1 MKRIVLTVIAFLTVG
16 ALLYGLGIGPF
27 NEGAAKGQQ
36 REGKRR
42 RGKAVSV
49 KVAKVRIGD
58 VEEKLSYVGSLMPN
72 ASVQVA
78 PKIAG
83 RVEKL
88 FVRVGDLVKEGQ
100 IVAKLEKDEL
110 VEGLKEAEASLKV
123 YEATLKGKEAELS
136 DIKRKLERSKIL
148 FEKDLIAREAVD
160 TLETQVLSAVA
171 QVELTKAQMAQMK
184 ARLVNSRIRLN
195 YAEVISPFAGYVG
208 KRFVD
213 RGALVNPS
221 TPLVSIVD
229 ISSVKVD
236 ISVVERDYR
245 KISSGQLAGVTADAF
260 PGRRFQGRVAR
271 VAPVLDQ
278 ETRTAEVEIELP
290 NPSGN
295 LKPGMF
301 ARAEIVVQRRRGV
314 LLVPEGAQ
322 VRTPKGYGVFKVSNK
337 GSKVKL
343 VSVKTGIGHKGWVE
357 IEGSLQPGDRVVT
370 LGSNLLR
377 DGQKVTVI
385 GDGQAGR
392 AEKSRRNRRSKQP

>member
-1 MKRIVLTVIAFLTVG
+1 MKRIVLTIIAFLTVG

-36 REGKRR
+36 RGEKRR

-100 IVAKLEKDEL
+100 IVAQLEKDEL

-195 YAEVISPFAGYVG
+195 YAEVISPFTGYVG

-213 RGALVNPS
+213 RGALVNS
-221 TPLVSIVD
+221 SSPLVMIVD
-229 ISSVKVD
+229 ISRVKVVV
-236 ISVVERDYR
+236 SVVEKDYR
-245 KISSGQLAGVTADAF
+245 KITPGQLSSITVDAY
-260 PGRRFQGRVAR
+260 PGRRFEGKVAR
-271 VAPVLDQ
+271 VAPVLSQ
-278 ETRTAEVEIELP
+278 ETRTGEVEIELP
-290 NPSGN
+290 NPGAV

-301 ARAEIVVQRRRGV
+301 ARVEVGVQSRRGV

-322 VRTPKGYGVFKVSNK
+322 VKTARGYGLFKVQ
-337 GSKVKL
+337 GDGHRVKL
-343 VSVKTGIGHKGWVE
+343 VAVKTGLRHKGWVE
-357 IEGSLQPGDRVVT
+357 VEGPLKPGDQIVT

-377 DGQKVTVI
+377 DGQRVRLVKRA
-385 GDGQAGR
+385 GSAADGFGK
-392 AEKSRRNRRSKQP
+392 EE

>member
-1 MKRIVLTVIAFLTVG
+1 MKRIVLTIIAFLTVG

-36 REGKRR
+36 RGEKRR

-100 IVAKLEKDEL
+100 IVAQLEKDEL

-184 ARLVNSRIRLN
+184 ARLVNSRIRLKH
-195 YAEVISPFAGYVG
+195 AEVISPFAGYVG

-213 RGALVNPS
+213 RGALVNS
-221 TPLVSIVD
+221 SSPLVMIVD
-229 ISSVKVD
+229 LSRVKV
-236 ISVVERDYR
+236 IVSVVERDYR
-245 KISSGQLAGVTADAF
+245 KITPGQLSSITVDAY
-260 PGRRFQGRVAR
+260 PGRRFEGKVAR
-271 VAPVLDQ
+271 VAPVLSQ
-278 ETRTAEVEIELP
+278 ETRTGEVEIELP
-290 NPSGN
+290 NPGAV

-301 ARAEIVVQRRRGV
+301 ARVEVGVQSRRGV

-322 VRTPKGYGVFKVSNK
+322 VKTARGYGLFKVQ
-337 GSKVKL
+337 GDGARVKL
-343 VSVKTGIGHKGWVE
+343 VAVKTGLSHKGWVE
-357 IEGSLQPGDRVVT
+357 VEGPLKPGDQIVT

-377 DGQKVTVI
+377 DGQRIRLVKRAGFAT
-385 GDGQAGR
+385 DGLGKG
-392 AEKSRRNRRSKQP
+392 E